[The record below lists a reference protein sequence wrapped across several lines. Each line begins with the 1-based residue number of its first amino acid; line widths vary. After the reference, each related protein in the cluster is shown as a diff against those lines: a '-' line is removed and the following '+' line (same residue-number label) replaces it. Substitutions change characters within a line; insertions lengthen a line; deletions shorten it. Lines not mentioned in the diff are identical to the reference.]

1 MYKKTTAL
9 VMISLILLSLVVMPA
24 TAASD
29 NNEKVPVLINF
40 KNKPDAELVKAHG
53 GNIKYEYKI
62 VNAIAAELPQKA
74 IDALS
79 KNPNIDFIEPDAQAF
94 MLEDNVPWGISQINA
109 PEVQSTGLTG
119 AGVKIAIVDSGVDY
133 DHPDLA
139 ANYLGGYDFV
149 NNDADPKDDNSHGTH
164 VAGTILAPDNGI
176 GVLGAAP
183 EADFFALKVLDA
195 SGYCYYSDVAAAIDW
210 AVENNADIVTMSL
223 GGSSYSTTMQNACD
237 NAYSKGVVIVAAA
250 GNTGTSGVL
259 YPAAYDTV
267 IAVAATD
274 SNNNRASWSTY
285 GSQIE
290 LSAPGVSVYSTMPNS
305 GYGYK
310 SGTSMATPHVA
321 GAIALLLSTDVTGTN
336 LDIDNDG
343 KWDPSEVRARLQ
355 STSTDLGTTG
365 KDDYFGYG
373 LVNVLAAVEDF
384 DVAAPVTEEPVDP
397 PVEEPPVSEPPVEE
411 PPVDE
416 TPTEP
421 APTVTMYVSSL
432 DVTSD
437 FTIKAKKHV
446 FAWATAAVIVE
457 DDGGKPVSGA
467 TISGEW
473 SGVLTSSV
481 IMVTDTNGFASVTT
495 DNLKNPD
502 GSFIF
507 TVTDITMIGYEFD
520 SSVGPSSDSAS
531 I

>member
-9 VMISLILLSLVVMPA
+9 VMITLILLSFLVMPA
-24 TAASD
+24 SAASD

-62 VNAIAAELPQKA
+62 VQAIAAELPQKA
-74 IDALS
+74 VDALS

-94 MLEDNVPWGISQINA
+94 MLEDNVPWGISKINA
-109 PEVQSTGLTG
+109 PAVQSTGFTG
-119 AGVKIAIVDSGVDY
+119 NGVKVAIVDSGADY
-133 DHPDLA
+133 NHPDLA

-149 NNDADPKDDNSHGTH
+149 NNDNDPKDDNSHGTH
-164 VAGTILAPDNGI
+164 VAGTIVAPDNGI

-195 SGYCYYSDVAAAIDW
+195 SGYCSYSDVAAAIDW
-210 AVENNADIVTMSL
+210 AVSNNADVVTMSL

-237 NAYSKGVVIVAAA
+237 NAYNKGTVIVAAA
-250 GNTGTSGVL
+250 GNSGGAVL
-259 YPAAYDTV
+259 YPAAYDSV

-274 SNNNRASWSTY
+274 SNDVRASWSSN
-285 GSQIE
+285 GPQVE

-321 GAIALLLSTDVTGTN
+321 GAIALLLSTDISGTS
-336 LDIDNDG
+336 LDADNDG
-343 KWDPSEVRARLQ
+343 NWDPAEVRARLQ
-355 STSTDLGTTG
+355 STSTDLGATG
-365 KDDYFGYG
+365 KDNYYGYG
-373 LVNVLAAVEDF
+373 LVNALAAVENL
-384 DVAAPVTEEPVDP
+384 DVAAPVTEEPV
-397 PVEEPPVSEPPVEE
+397 EEPPVTEPPVEE
-411 PPVDE
+411 PPIDE

-421 APTVTMYVSSL
+421 APTVAIFVSGL

-446 FAWATAAVIVE
+446 FAWAVATVTIE
-457 DDGGKPVSGA
+457 DEAGNPVSGA
-467 TISGEW
+467 TVSGEW
-473 SGVLTSSV
+473 SGVLTKSV
-481 IMVTDTNGFASVTT
+481 IMVTDSNGIASVTS
-495 DNLKNPD
+495 DKLKNPD
-502 GSFIF
+502 GSFVF
-507 TVTDITMIGYEFD
+507 TVNDVTMNGYEFD
-520 SSVGPSSDSAS
+520 SSTGPSSDSAS